1 MEKIKIKVYSLLFM
15 FCITNLLYAEVVQ
28 KQEAEIGNYGLI
40 GGLIKPVRRAKLS
53 FAQPG
58 VLNLVPEEGQLIQK
72 GWLVARQ
79 DDRQAKVS
87 LAESEASIESAKLA
101 VATAKHEKGKTER
114 LLKEKIVAPI
124 ALTEADFKLKKAE
137 AELKIAQARHVA
149 VNLKLKQCKLLAPFK
164 GVIVEVFGNIGEQS
178 GPGNPVAEIVDL
190 SSLEISVDIPS
201 KATKNLKPGVQTAIL
216 NGSKI
221 VGKAEVKVVLPLLDP
236 ASGLRRVIWRVIDA
250 NEMLTGQHVSL
261 APWK

>member
-1 MEKIKIKVYSLLFM
+1 METLKIKIFISLFV
-15 FCITNLLYAEVVQ
+15 FCITNLLYAEIVQ
-28 KQEAEIGNYGLI
+28 KQETEIGSYGLI
-40 GGLIKPVRRAKLS
+40 GGVVKPVRRAKLS

-58 VLNLVPEEGQLIQK
+58 VLVHVPEEGQLIQK
-72 GWLVARQ
+72 GWLIAKQ
-79 DDRQAKVS
+79 DDRPAQIG
-87 LAESEASIESAKLA
+87 LAESEASIESARLA
-101 VATAKHEKGKTER
+101 VDTAKHERSKTER

-124 ALTEADFKLKKAE
+124 ALTEANFALKKAE

-149 VNLKLKQCKLLAPFK
+149 VNLKLKQCKLIAPFK

-190 SSLEISVDIPS
+190 SSLEISVYIPS
-201 KATKNLKPGVQTAIL
+201 KATENLKPGIQTAIL
-216 NGSKI
+216 TGSKI

-236 ASGLRRVIWRVIDA
+236 ASGLRRVIWRVINA
-250 NEMLTGQHVSL
+250 NEMLTGQHVTL